1 MPAVT
6 PHPMPADGPMDAAPP
21 PPWDWAGASAQEL
34 QENWHDLAVWVEW
47 LRRSYTGWVTLPECW
62 ARHEPLRSE
71 LCAFMWWHRRAQRA
85 SDDPEDLIRWHGELR
100 RSAETWTR
108 LATCDHGTVDGRLQ
122 QDEQARRQRLATHL
136 RRAMADWRPPA

>member
-1 MPAVT
+1 MPDVT
-6 PHPMPADGPMDAAPP
+6 SYPASDDGPIGEVPP
-21 PPWDWAGASAQEL
+21 PPWDWSGASAGEL

-47 LRRSYTGWVTLPECW
+47 VRRSYTGWVSLPDCW

-100 RSAETWTR
+100 RSAESWTR
-108 LATCDHGTVDGRLQ
+108 LAACDHGTVDGRLQ
-122 QDEQARRQRLATHL
+122 QDEQARRRRLAGHL
-136 RRAMADWRPPA
+136 RRAMADWRPPV